1 MTVPDPAQISPTQAT
16 ILLVEDNLSNITTIV
31 DYLQAKGYAVLV
43 AMNGREGVAMARQQQ
58 PDLILMDIQMPEMD
72 GLEAIARIRQDPAIA
87 TTPIIALTA
96 LAMKGDRERCLQ
108 AGADEY
114 VSKPVRL
121 KALLQLM
128 QGFLRP

>member
-16 ILLVEDNLSNITTIV
+16 ILLVEDNLSNITTMV

-121 KALLQLM
+121 KALLQLI

>member
-16 ILLVEDNLSNITTIV
+16 ILLVEDNLSNITTMV
-31 DYLQAKGYAVLV
+31 DYLQAKGYKVLV

>member
-1 MTVPDPAQISPTQAT
+1 MTVISQDQSFSPQAT
-16 ILLVEDNLSNITTIV
+16 ILLVEDNLSNITTML
-31 DYLQAKGYAVLV
+31 DYLKAKGYAVLV
-43 AMNGREGVAMARQQQ
+43 AMNGREGVDMAREQK

-72 GLEAIARIRQDPAIA
+72 GLEAIALIRQDSRIQA
-87 TTPIIALTA
+87 TPIIALTA

-121 KALLQLM
+121 KALVEMIQA
-128 QGFLRP
+128 FLSR